1 MARLRK
7 ILTDQGDVWINTEL
21 VLMVSKA
28 GARAS
33 RVVLVDTSYQLDCL
47 DTSVETMVEILST
60 DEPRP

>member
-21 VLMVSKA
+21 VLMVRKA
-28 GARAS
+28 GARGS